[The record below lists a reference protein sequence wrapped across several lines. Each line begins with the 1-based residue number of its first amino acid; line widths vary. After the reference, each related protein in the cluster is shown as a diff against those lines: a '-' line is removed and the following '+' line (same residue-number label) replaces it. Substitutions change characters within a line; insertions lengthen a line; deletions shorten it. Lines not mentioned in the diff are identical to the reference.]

1 MSQNYSVKP
10 RENEIAKKRQ
20 ELLDA
25 LISGDQLAA
34 TQVVDNLVSQRWEPT
49 FVYENS
55 IGHCLAEIGA
65 RWHNG
70 DLSIAVEHRA
80 TQIALRLLSRAQD
93 VYAPTR
99 RVGRR
104 ALVTSVEG
112 DNHLIGGL
120 VFADLLR
127 FEGWEVDFLGAD
139 SPVSSIVDL
148 VTQENPDLVGLSVTI
163 EEYLPNATSTVKA
176 LKVINQNLVV
186 VVGGAA
192 AETSNAVI
200 ALAEADFY
208 GADALVAV
216 DWTQKKFD
224 LNDSTMSLKVMLSDL
239 GSTIQSLR
247 KDRGLSQQQLAT
259 GAGLDRSYISAVENG
274 KQNVSFA
281 TLKGISD
288 VLGVRVTELIS
299 GRP

>member
-49 FVYENS
+49 FVYENT
-55 IGHCLAEIGA
+55 IGHCLVEIGA

>member
-1 MSQNYSVKP
+1 MSQSYSVKP
-10 RENEIAKKRQ
+10 RENEIAKTSQ

-34 TQVVDNLVSQRWEPT
+34 TQVVDNLVSRRWEPA
-49 FVYENS
+49 FVYVDV

-70 DLSIAVEHRA
+70 DLSIAIEHRA
-80 TQIALRLLSRAQD
+80 TQIALRLLSRAED

-120 VFADLLR
+120 AFANLLK

-148 VTQENPDLVGLSVTI
+148 VTQENPDLVGLSVTT
-163 EEYLPNATSTVKA
+163 EEYIPNATSTVRA
-176 LKVINQNLVV
+176 LKVINENLVV

-192 AETSNAVI
+192 AGTSDAAI
-200 ALAEADFY
+200 ALDEADFY
-208 GADALVAV
+208 GADAVAAV
-216 DWTQKKFD
+216 DWTQKKFG
-224 LNDSTMSLKVMLSDL
+224 LNDSTMSLNVMLSDL
-239 GSTIQSLR
+239 GSKIQSLG

>member
-49 FVYENS
+49 FVYENA

-148 VTQENPDLVGLSVTI
+148 VSQENPDLVGLSVTI

>member
-10 RENEIAKKRQ
+10 RENEIAKTSQ

-34 TQVVDNLVSQRWEPT
+34 TQVVDNLVSRRWEPA
-49 FVYENS
+49 FVYVDV

-70 DLSIAVEHRA
+70 DLSIAIEHRA
-80 TQIALRLLSRAQD
+80 TQIALRLLSRAED

-120 VFADLLR
+120 AFANLLK

-148 VTQENPDLVGLSVTI
+148 VTQENPDLVGLSVTT
-163 EEYLPNATSTVKA
+163 EEYIPNATSTVRA
-176 LKVINQNLVV
+176 LKVINENLVV

-192 AETSNAVI
+192 AGTSDAAI
-200 ALAEADFY
+200 ALDEADFY
-208 GADALVAV
+208 GADAVAAV
-216 DWTQKKFD
+216 DWTQKKFG
-224 LNDSTMSLKVMLSDL
+224 LNDSTMSLNVMLSDL

-247 KDRGLSQQQLAT
+247 KDRGLSQQQLAM

-288 VLGVRVTELIS
+288 ALGVRVTELLS
-299 GRP
+299 RRP

>member
-1 MSQNYSVKP
+1 M
-10 RENEIAKKRQ
+10 
-20 ELLDA
+20 
-25 LISGDQLAA
+25 
-34 TQVVDNLVSQRWEPT
+34 VSQRWEPT
-49 FVYENS
+49 FVYENA

-176 LKVINQNLVV
+176 LEVINQNLVV

-200 ALAEADFY
+200 TLAEADFY

-216 DWTQKKFD
+216 D
-224 LNDSTMSLKVMLSDL
+224 
-239 GSTIQSLR
+239 
-247 KDRGLSQQQLAT
+247 
-259 GAGLDRSYISAVENG
+259 
-274 KQNVSFA
+274 
-281 TLKGISD
+281 
-288 VLGVRVTELIS
+288 
-299 GRP
+299 